1 MAPDLDEY
9 RRTSLDSWDR
19 FSVNWERE
27 HDYLWSKTGSL
38 GERLVE
44 RLDPQPGDTVLELAA
59 GNGDTGF
66 LAAER
71 VGSEGRLIS
80 TDFAPGMV
88 EVARRAAEARGLK
101 GIDFRVL
108 DAERMD
114 LDDGSVDGVLCRFG
128 YMLMA
133 DPSAALKETRRV
145 LREGGTLG
153 FAVWQT
159 PDRNLWAAIPAMT
172 LVQRGHVPPPE
183 PGAPGIFALGDR
195 ARLEEVVTG
204 AGFDVS
210 RIEEIA
216 FEWRYGAGEV
226 WDTLNKLA
234 GPIAAAIKELSAQ
247 EQQETREA
255 IEAAMEEF
263 RDGDDLVVPAATWGV
278 VAS

>member
-1 MAPDLDEY
+1 MDLDTY
-9 RRTSLDSWDR
+9 RQASRQTWDEMSAGWEER
-19 FSVNWERE
+19 RDWLIEMTGSVNAWIV
-27 HDYLWSKTGSL
+27 DQ
-38 GERLVE
+38 V
-44 RLDPQPGDTVLELAA
+44 DPQPGQTILDIAA
-59 GNGDTGF
+59 GTGDLGF
-66 LAAER
+66 AAAER
-71 VGSEGRLIS
+71 VGAGGRVIT
-80 TDFAPGMV
+80 TDFAPDML
-88 EVARRAAEARGLK
+88 EAARRNGDARGLSN
-101 GIDFRVL
+101 VEYQVM
-108 DAERMD
+108 DAERMP
-114 LDDGSVDGVLCRFG
+114 LGDDSVDGVVCRFG

>member
-1 MAPDLDEY
+1 MI
-9 RRTSLDSWDR
+9 T
-19 FSVNWERE
+19 
-27 HDYLWSKTGSL
+27 
-38 GERLVE
+38 
-44 RLDPQPGDTVLELAA
+44 
-59 GNGDTGF
+59 
-66 LAAER
+66 
-71 VGSEGRLIS
+71 
-80 TDFAPGMV
+80 TDFAPDML
-88 EVARRAAEARGLK
+88 EAARRNGDARGLSN
-101 GIDFRVL
+101 VEYQVM
-108 DAERMD
+108 DAERMP
-114 LDDGSVDGVLCRFG
+114 LGDDSVDGVVCRFG

>member
-1 MAPDLDEY
+1 
-9 RRTSLDSWDR
+9 
-19 FSVNWERE
+19 
-27 HDYLWSKTGSL
+27 
-38 GERLVE
+38 
-44 RLDPQPGDTVLELAA
+44 
-59 GNGDTGF
+59 
-66 LAAER
+66 
-71 VGSEGRLIS
+71 
-80 TDFAPGMV
+80 
-88 EVARRAAEARGLK
+88 
-101 GIDFRVL
+101 
-108 DAERMD
+108 
-114 LDDGSVDGVLCRFG
+114 
-128 YMLMA
+128 MA
-133 DPSAALKETRRV
+133 DPSAALEETRRV
-145 LREGGTLG
+145 LREGGRLG

-195 ARLEEVVTG
+195 GRLEEVVTG
-204 AGFDVS
+204 AGFDVD

-255 IEAAMEEF
+255 IEAAMEDF